1 MIYDKHN
8 KNMKLNID
16 DFYAGLNDIISFD
29 HSNNDK
35 CCKKAIRCLLS
46 NYPNLD
52 QPVRFLF
59 RDKGTTSKH
68 LCRIADALI
77 VIYKHSFI
85 DDTKDKISDLIIGCY
100 ARSFIL
106 APFRERH
113 KIAFD
118 LCCYI
123 SLTYYTYYTSGSI
136 KVTNYSSH
144 LEDYFSYFSMKD
156 CDPEC
161 NKIYKTYLY
170 KTSDGKA
177 YCYSGQRVA
186 KLMQWYILQHIKN
199 VNEINQNI
207 LGVDSSKIQNEIDEC
222 YSHLC
227 NIEKHKIK
235 KLGYGLFYFLL
246 CDYSDE
252 DNFMMDPEN
261 EYWENRLFVYNQN
274 DEIEFHVLE
283 DESLREAKE
292 EYEEYLQSQM
302 GKQTY
307 HDDEINNGYGKYR
320 GSYAQD
326 ELGYSDEEID
336 TLFDGDPSAYWN
348 ID

>member
-252 DNFMMDPEN
+252 DNFMIIKSSNTTVKDKTNIPSSGIGLES
-261 EYWENRLFVYNQN
+261 QN
-274 DEIEFHVLE
+274 DLLNVLNKAEKKLDNSIAFSETDSIFSIEVRISKNLVRRNE
-283 DESLREAKE
+283 
-292 EYEEYLQSQM
+292 
-302 GKQTY
+302 
-307 HDDEINNGYGKYR
+307 NV
-320 GSYAQD
+320 
-326 ELGYSDEEID
+326 
-336 TLFDGDPSAYWN
+336 
-348 ID
+348 